1 MAKRK
6 TIRAVFED
14 LDNLT
19 SEDIAKSNQLKELLK
34 SQVPLTIYD
43 AHLTNKQYAS
53 IFEINDSES
62 YIEIPKKEWIPALET
77 CISWFLETEEYEK
90 CTKIKAIIADIQT
103 KPKKLTIKKDK
114 HE

>member
-6 TIRAVFED
+6 TIRALFED
-14 LDNLT
+14 LNNLRA
-19 SEDIAKSNQLKELLK
+19 EEIAKSQQLKELLK

-53 IFEINDSES
+53 IFEINDSEN
-62 YIEIPKKEWIPALET
+62 YIEISKKDWISALET

-90 CTKIKAIIADIQT
+90 CTKLKAIIVEIQN
-103 KPKKLTIKKDK
+103 KPKKITIKKDK